1 MPHKLTLTDKILEKT
16 LLKLIPQWMTPNIIS
31 WMRFASIPFIGYV
44 FWVEQYAVAL
54 ILFFIS
60 TFSDAV
66 DGSLARTRNMV
77 TDFGKLLAPVADKLL
92 IAVTA
97 LIIVPRYLDWSIVLT
112 IIAIDLILITSAYV
126 RKRYYGAIIQAENT
140 GKIKMILQSLGV
152 GTLLLHTLI
161 GIPALLTLAQYLFYG
176 AIFFALVSLVVYRA
190 V

>member
-77 TDFGKLLAPVADKLL
+77 TDFGKLLDPFADKLL

-97 LIIVPRYLDWSIVLT
+97 LMAVIAGALIQLIRLARPTQGQRLADYADVDVLRTHSRHLGGEDKTFVAGPHVQSRVACGRAGSGRII
-112 IIAIDLILITSAYV
+112 
-126 RKRYYGAIIQAENT
+126 
-140 GKIKMILQSLGV
+140 
-152 GTLLLHTLI
+152 
-161 GIPALLTLAQYLFYG
+161 
-176 AIFFALVSLVVYRA
+176 
-190 V
+190 